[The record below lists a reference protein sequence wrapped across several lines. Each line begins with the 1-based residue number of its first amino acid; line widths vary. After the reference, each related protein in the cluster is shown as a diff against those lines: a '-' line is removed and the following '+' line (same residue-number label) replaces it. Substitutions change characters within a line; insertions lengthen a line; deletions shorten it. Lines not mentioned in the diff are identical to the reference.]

1 MDFSKLIRDIPN
13 WPRPGILFKDISPLL
28 NDPSGLAMAVEQ
40 MANPYRRMGVDLVA
54 GAESRG
60 FIFGTALAQ
69 VLSAGF
75 VPIRKP
81 NKLPYRTISIE
92 YTLEYGTDKLEVHED
107 AVQAG
112 QRVLLVDDLL
122 ATGGTMQASCNL
134 IQRLG
139 GDIVGI
145 TVLIELAELG
155 GRQKLEPYG
164 NIHDVLQL

>member
-1 MDFSKLIRDIPN
+1 MDFSKLIRDIPD
-13 WPRPGILFKDISPLL
+13 WPKPGILFKDITPLL

-40 MANPYRRMGVDLVA
+40 MANPYRSVGVDLVA

-92 YTLEYGTDKLEVHED
+92 YALEYGTDKLEVHED

-145 TVLIELAELG
+145 TVLIELSGMG
-155 GRQKLEPYG
+155 GQQKLKPYG
-164 NIHDVLQL
+164 NIHAVLHL

>member
-13 WPRPGILFKDISPLL
+13 WPRPGILCKDISPLL

-40 MANPYRRMGVDLVA
+40 MANPYRRIGVDLVA

-122 ATGGTMQASCNL
+122 ATGGTMQALSL
-134 IQRLG
+134 IH
-139 GDIVGI
+139 I
-145 TVLIELAELG
+145 
-155 GRQKLEPYG
+155 
-164 NIHDVLQL
+164 

>member
-40 MANPYRRMGVDLVA
+40 MANPYRRIGVDLVA

-164 NIHDVLQL
+164 NIHAVLQL

>member
-28 NDPSGLAMAVEQ
+28 NDPSSLAMAVEQ

-164 NIHDVLQL
+164 NIHAVLQL

>member
-40 MANPYRRMGVDLVA
+40 MANPYRRMGVDLIA

-92 YTLEYGTDKLEVHED
+92 YALEYGTDKLEVHED
-107 AVQAG
+107 AVQGG

-145 TVLIELAELG
+145 TVLIELAGMG

-164 NIHDVLQL
+164 NIHAVLQL

>member
-164 NIHDVLQL
+164 NIHAVLQL